1 MIYWISVFRTILR
14 LFSFILLHF
23 TLLLLLVVI
32 LSITTTC
39 SDIFVMHTCYIL
51 DKKAAVAAVAAAAT
65 VAAAT
70 VAAAAAIAAAIAV
83 SNAADLA
90 LSVEA
95 LAANDLGDKCFSKRE
110 FQKAIQH
117 FSSAIGFDNTNHV
130 YYSNRSRAYQH
141 INAWAFAAADA
152 RKVSTTST
160 WRGILCGTSLFV
172 FL

>member
-1 MIYWISVFRTILR
+1 M
-14 LFSFILLHF
+14 
-23 TLLLLLVVI
+23 I
-32 LSITTTC
+32 LSITTTR
-39 SDIFVMHTCYIL
+39 SDIFVMHLCYIL
-51 DKKAAVAAVAAAAT
+51 DKKAAVSAATVATAATEAAAAT
-65 VAAAT
+65 V
-70 VAAAAAIAAAIAV
+70 VP
-83 SNAADLA
+83 NAANY
-90 LSVEA
+90 A

-117 FSSAIGFDNTNHV
+117 FSSAIGFDDTNHV

>member
-1 MIYWISVFRTILR
+1 
-14 LFSFILLHF
+14 
-23 TLLLLLVVI
+23 
-32 LSITTTC
+32 
-39 SDIFVMHTCYIL
+39 MHTCYIL

-117 FSSAIGFDNTNHV
+117 FSSAIGFDDTNHI
-130 YYSNRSRAYQH
+130 YYSNRSRAYQYLKS
-141 INAWAFAAADA
+141 WAFAAADA

-160 WRGILCGTSLFV
+160 WRGI
-172 FL
+172 